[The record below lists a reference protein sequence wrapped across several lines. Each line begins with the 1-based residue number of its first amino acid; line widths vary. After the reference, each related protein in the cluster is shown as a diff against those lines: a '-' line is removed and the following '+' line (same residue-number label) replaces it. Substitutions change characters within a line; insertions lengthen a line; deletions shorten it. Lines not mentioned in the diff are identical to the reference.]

1 MNDDIDRIR
10 HKTGIDHLEDQ
21 QRKRLFRKFV
31 EHGGQVVEEKKASK
45 GVIFRSPS
53 RTQDE
58 EKKAAEKDSEKVPAF
73 ASRAEQ
79 KAFGTAPR
87 GMQSGKK
94 RSKRRVRASDLIRIY
109 LRGLLL
115 KLFAFSGRRL
125 SDNFTHFM
133 KRQVKESL
141 LNLNTGTTSFLKGET
156 SIRKEILRLSVAENS
171 TFYEFLFRISTFYEE
186 KEFESILGLIA
197 QGKVPAKTHLELF
210 KRFFKRLYI
219 LGQHTDL
226 CKLYID
232 KAIEIKLVKKL
243 MDPAIAA
250 SVNVQW
256 KKDIHIIL
264 GDLLLKFH
272 VLICRMARKY
282 YPLYTQELDDFL
294 AMTEQDKIGY
304 ITQEERK
311 KRQEELKR
319 QKEYIK
325 ISQRIAERKAEEEVK
340 VPKHVERGFPL
351 LEGVLEKHE
360 QSLLSG
366 NQNPVALLEPADKM
380 YRSILLF
387 DDFDD
392 QYSFILTTSKI
403 AFNIDY
409 KDKKKIDIKDDLN
422 KTYLLMSDARE
433 DVKEYMSIISEIKK
447 MNENLRYTINE
458 RELALDSLEKRR
470 SVVSRQA
477 RRKIAVVM
485 KEVETVLSVIISDF
499 NASKRLLQ
507 NPETVLYFD
516 RNIDGEKRLH
526 GKKTVEAIIEAFL
539 FSSSFAFL
547 LNFGQLGGSG
557 LYIEQEQQQNPSS
570 S

>member
-1 MNDDIDRIR
+1 MSDEIDRIR

-21 QRKRLFRKFV
+21 QRKRLFQKFV
-31 EHGGQVVEEKKASK
+31 EHGGQVLEEKKASK

-53 RTQDE
+53 RKEE
-58 EKKAAEKDSEKVPAF
+58 EKKIAEKSPEKETTDTTQ
-73 ASRAEQ
+73 AES
-79 KAFGTAPR
+79 KAFGSAPR
-87 GMQSGKK
+87 RMQSGKK
-94 RSKRRVRASDLIRIY
+94 LSKKRVRASDLIRIY

-115 KLFAFSGRRL
+115 KLYTLSGRRL
-125 SDNFTHFM
+125 SDNFIHFM

-141 LNLNTGTTSFLKGET
+141 LNLDAGTTSFLKGET

-197 QGKVPAKTHLELF
+197 QRVVPGRAHLELF

-243 MDPAIAA
+243 MDPVIAA
-250 SVNVQW
+250 SLNVQW

-272 VLICRMARKY
+272 VLICRMDRRY

-325 ISQRIAERKAEEEVK
+325 TSQRIAERKAEEEVK

-351 LEGVLEKHE
+351 LEIVLEKHE

-366 NQNPVALLEPADKM
+366 NQNPVALLDPADKM

-422 KTYLLMSDARE
+422 KTYLLMSEARE

-447 MNENLRYTINE
+447 TNENLRYTINE
-458 RELALDSLEKRR
+458 RELAVDSLEKRR

-485 KEVETVLSVIISDF
+485 KEVEAVLSVIISDF

-539 FSSSFAFL
+539 FASSFAFL

-557 LYIEQEQQQNPSS
+557 LYIEQKQQENPSS